1 MVDLDPVYCMPVS
14 VVEKKGLK
22 KGWKALERRQARPED
37 SDARFFRPI
46 WFVIMVIGLMA
57 ILLGTF
63 PAF

>member
-1 MVDLDPVYCMPVS
+1 VTFLGFAFIIAS
-14 VVEKKGLK
+14 SLLL
-22 KGWKALERRQARPED
+22 ALERRQARPED